1 MSSVPAAVSYR
12 DDILETLIDR
22 FLSKLEKSLEEG
34 READISD
41 DAFNQLRSQVW
52 KVIFIYY

>member
-1 MSSVPAAVSYR
+1 
-12 DDILETLIDR
+12 
-22 FLSKLEKSLEEG
+22 LSKLEKSLEEG

-52 KVIFIYY
+52 KVIYY

>member
-52 KVIFIYY
+52 KVIYY